1 MKKSPWFVPLSGDS
15 SAPLR
20 LFAFPFAGGSAAAY
34 APWHRWLPRNVELIG
49 VQLPGRAMRMGEPPI
64 DDMGTLV
71 SALLPHLRPLLD
83 KPYQLF
89 GHSNGALM
97 TFAVLN
103 SLLNLG
109 APAPRA
115 VILSAKASP
124 TVPYRREPLSTLPEP
139 AFLDRLKEL
148 DGTPQELLDNL
159 ELMRLLSPMIR
170 ADFKLGETFAMPAL
184 NPSLNAIPALIIA
197 GRDDAM
203 PLADVFAWHSLFPQ
217 SRQVTLSG
225 GHFCI
230 NTDPLFPRLLV
241 DFVNA
246 SHDPVGAAAAPRGAA
261 MAVVQPLAGQ
271 QI

>member
-1 MKKSPWFVPLSGDS
+1 MKKSPWLVPLSGDS
-15 SAPLR
+15 NCSLR

-34 APWHRWLPRNVELIG
+34 ASWYRWMPRNVELIG
-49 VQLPGRAMRMGEPPI
+49 VQLPGRAMRMGEAPI
-64 DDMGTLV
+64 DDMNTLV

-109 APAPRA
+109 APAPQA

-124 TVPYRREPLSTLPEP
+124 TLPRRHEPLSTLAEPE
-139 AFLDRLKEL
+139 FLEKLKEL
-148 DGTPQELLDNL
+148 DGTPQELLNNL

-170 ADFKLGETFAMPAL
+170 ADFKLGETFAMPVL
-184 NPSLNAIPALIIA
+184 NPSLAAIPAMII
-197 GRDDAM
+197 GGQDDAM
-203 PLADVFAWHSLFPQ
+203 PLADVFAWHSLFPNCH
-217 SRQVTLSG
+217 QVTLSG

-230 NTDPLFPRLLV
+230 NTDPQFPNLLV

-246 SHDPVGAAAAPRGAA
+246 SHDRVGSVVAERGAVP
-261 MAVVQPLAGQ
+261 AVAQVLVGQ
-271 QI
+271 EI